1 MNVLHV
7 VKLFDR
13 KANGIRT
20 VVPSY
25 IYEQAKY
32 ENVFLQNITGLKIEC
47 EEYQLD
53 FESKGWPFNIKDKE
67 GNDFVPNLVVFHG
80 YYSIEMLKLARI
92 LYKNKIPYIVVPHG
106 CFSRKAQA
114 TKRLKKI
121 IGNIVFFDRFAKRA
135 AAIQFLSQNELN
147 NSVSK
152 NKNCFIS
159 TNPLAMP
166 KTQKAG
172 FNENKMIFSYI
183 GRYDIHIKGI
193 DLLIKAISDKKE
205 LLIRNNCEFRF
216 YGPRIS
222 IYEQK
227 IEMIE
232 SLILQNGVSDLIS
245 MNDGVFGEEK
255 EQRLL
260 ETDVFIQCS
269 RTEAM
274 PMGILEAMSYGV
286 PCLITRGTS
295 LAGLLD
301 KYDAGWSCETTA
313 EAIADAI
320 EKAISEKKLLTKKSA
335 NAIAAVKENFDPET
349 VAKQTIENYRNFI

>member
-1 MNVLHV
+1 M

-32 ENVFLQNITGLKIEC
+32 ENVFIQNITGVQIEC
-47 EEYQLD
+47 KEYQLD
-53 FESKGWPFNIKDKE
+53 FANDGWPFNIKDKE
-67 GNDFVPNLVVFHG
+67 GNSFVPDIVIFHG
-80 YYSIEMLKLARI
+80 FYSLEMVKLAKI
-92 LYKNKIPYIVVPHG
+92 LCKNKIPYIVVPHG

-121 IGNIVFFDRFAKRA
+121 IGNIVFFNRFAKRA

-159 TNPLAMP
+159 TNPLALP
-166 KTQKAG
+166 KMQKTS
-172 FNENKMIFSYI
+172 FNENKTVFSYI
-183 GRYDIHIKGI
+183 GRYDTHIKGI
-193 DLLIKAISDKKE
+193 DILIKAISDKKE
-205 LLIRNNCEFRF
+205 FLLRNNCEFRF
-216 YGPRIS
+216 YGPYIS

-227 IEMIE
+227 IEIIK
-232 SLILQNGVSDLIS
+232 SLISQYNVSNLIS
-245 MNDGVFGEEK
+245 MNDGVFGDEK
-255 EQRLL
+255 EQKLL
-260 ETDVFIQCS
+260 ETDVFVQCS

-286 PCLITRGTS
+286 PCLITQGTS
-295 LAGLLD
+295 LADLLD

-313 EAIADAI
+313 EAIAETI
-320 EKAISEKKLLTKKSA
+320 EKAVLEKQLLTKKSV

-349 VAKQTIENYRNFI
+349 IAKQTIKNYRKFI